1 MLVTKTRIL
10 ILCIGLLGTA
20 GGAMVF
26 RSDPQPELAAGLDQ
40 ARCAGAACG
49 KIRHVVIL
57 IKENHTFDNLF
68 GRMPGVAGTR
78 YAWRGNKRV
87 LMGDTPIQ
95 PTQDLYHTTGG
106 LVHAVDGGKMDGFYN
121 LPNAVQHGKDI
132 ADSQYRQKQIP
143 NYWRYAQHFALADHF
158 FSTIMA
164 SSFPNHLVTISGQSL
179 GTIDEPANHK
189 SGELWSWGCDAPAKV
204 TVAWA
209 AKGKHGM
216 ERPCFNAK
224 TIADEAN
231 VSGIG
236 WRYYAT
242 PIGHLGYIWSSFD
255 AIRHIRY
262 SKQWKQNVVPNK
274 YFGRDVAHGRLAPIT
289 WITPDFVRSDHA
301 PTNMC
306 IGENWTVQTIN
317 AIMKS
322 KFWSSTA
329 IVLTWDDFGGF
340 YDHVAPPK
348 EGFYGLGPRVP
359 AIVISPYSRMHYID
373 HRRYDFR
380 SILTFTENVF
390 GLRHLAKFDRS
401 VASIGHMFNFSQ
413 KPQRP
418 LLLKTRSCPTKGPPP
433 PPNY

>member
-1 MLVTKTRIL
+1 VAAAALLAFV
-10 ILCIGLLGTA
+10 GGSLLGQI
-20 GGAMVF
+20 GK
-26 RSDPQPELAAGLDQ
+26 QPDAAPKQ
-40 ARCAGAACG
+40 SRARCTGPGCG

-68 GRMPGVAGTR
+68 GRLHGAAGTQ
-78 YAWRGNKRV
+78 YAWRGNKHV
-87 LMGDTPIQ
+87 LMGDTPVQ
-95 PTQDLYHTTGG
+95 PTQDLYHTRNG
-106 LVHAVDGGKMDGFYN
+106 LVQAVDGGKMNGFYK
-121 LPNAVQHGKDI
+121 LPNAIQNGKDI
-132 ADSQYRQKQIP
+132 ADSQYRKQQIL
-143 NYWRYAQHFALADHF
+143 NYWHYAKQFTLSDHF
-158 FSTIMA
+158 FSTMMA

-179 GTIDEPANHK
+179 ATVDEPANHK
-189 SGELWSWGCDAPAKV
+189 NSDIWSWGCDAPKIV

-209 AKGKHGM
+209 DKGKHGT
-216 ERPCFNAK
+216 ERPCFNAT

-231 VSGIG
+231 AARVG

-242 PIGHLGYIWSSFD
+242 PIGHVGYIWSTLD

-262 SKQWKQNVVPNK
+262 SKQWRRNVIADK
-274 YFGRDVAHGRLAPIT
+274 YFPRDVANGHLAPIT

-301 PTNMC
+301 PANICT
-306 IGENWTVQTIN
+306 GENWSVQTIN

-348 EGFYGLGPRVP
+348 TSQYTLGPRVP
-359 AIVISPYSRMHYID
+359 AIVISPYSRMHHID

-380 SILTFTENVF
+380 SILTLVENLF
-390 GLRHLAKFDRS
+390 GLPHLAKFDRGVS
-401 VASIGHMFNFSQ
+401 SIGQMLDFSQ
-413 KPQRP
+413 KAQRP
-418 LLLKTRSCPTKGPPP
+418 MILKTRSCPTSGPPP